1 MKGMRSI
8 SPLGVRIPDEV
19 KEKIQERA
27 KANGRSMNAE
37 IVQILEDS
45 VNGSGDS
52 NDVKH
57 LKDVMTEMRVILHL
71 KDELLFQKDRTIN
84 ALLQQVEFFEKL
96 LKDSFGIE
104 FGKNKNSSESKPGEP
119 SSNSNDDKK

>member
-45 VNGSGDS
+45 VNGVGDS

-71 KDELLFQKDRTIN
+71 KDELIYQKERTIN
-84 ALLQQVEFFEKL
+84 ALTQQVELFEKL
-96 LKDSFGIE
+96 LRDTFGIE
-104 FGKNKNSSESKPGEP
+104 FGKTQNSSESKPSEP